1 MAIIHGILF
10 VCFLIAAV
18 LLIILVL
25 FRPSE
30 QGGGLGGVFGG
41 GASDMTFGVKT
52 TKVIDKIIIVL
63 ATIFILFSILS
74 TLTSDAFINKPTSD
88 TTEETSN

>member
-10 VCFLIAAV
+10 GCFLISAIM
-18 LLIILVL
+18 LIILVL

-52 TKVIDKIIIVL
+52 TKIIDKIIVVL
-63 ATIFILFSILS
+63 ATIFILFSVLS
-74 TLTSDAFINKPTSD
+74 TLTSDAFANKPAAD
-88 TTEETSN
+88 TTEESSN

>member
-10 VCFLIAAV
+10 VCFLISAIM
-18 LLIILVL
+18 LIILVL

-52 TKVIDKIIIVL
+52 TKIIDKIIVVL
-63 ATIFILFSILS
+63 ATIFILFSVLS
-74 TLTSDAFINKPTSD
+74 TLTSEAFVSKPSAD
-88 TTEETSN
+88 TTEESSN

>member
-10 VCFLIAAV
+10 ICFLISAIM
-18 LLIILVL
+18 LIILVL

-52 TKVIDKIIIVL
+52 TKIIDKIIVVL
-63 ATIFILFSILS
+63 ATIFILFSVLS
-74 TLTSDAFINKPTSD
+74 TLTSEAFVNKPAAD
-88 TTEETSN
+88 TTEESSN